1 MPPQRS
7 RAVPGTAAEQDTD
20 LPAVTTVRTRV
31 IDDGCEAVVVEFAN
45 GAQIRYREAE
55 AGIEEAWIRPDGEPA
70 DPAVTHVREA
80 DAGAE
85 ALALR
90 TLAEYLS
97 FDGRRRAQ
105 FVWGEE
111 NVTALLG
118 A

>member
-1 MPPQRS
+1 M
-7 RAVPGTAAEQDTD
+7 AAEQDTD

-31 IDDGCEAVVVEFAN
+31 IDDGCEAVVVEFTN
-45 GAQIRYREAE
+45 GAQVRYREAE
-55 AGIEEAWIRPDGEPA
+55 AGIEESWIRPGADPA

-90 TLAEYLS
+90 TLGEYLS
-97 FDGRRRAQ
+97 FDGRRRAE

-111 NVTALLG
+111 NVAAVLG
-118 A
+118 E